1 MVTAFGGIV
10 FMDKESKLRK
20 KKCLIINCSKT
31 KIKGEN
37 TLPAIKRYDGPLF
50 RVLRKYVLDESQDI
64 SELSIYILSAKY
76 GFISANEEIYDYDCF
91 LTSSDA
97 NKIRENVLS
106 SFKKACQKNEF
117 KEIFFALSKNYRM
130 LVDGF
135 NYDNCSK
142 ARLIFAKGGNGY
154 KSSQL
159 KQWLYDDYKTNEE
172 KLKAL
177 KNQSKSIG
185 NATLCG
191 KKIVLSS
198 EQIVEIAEKSLQE
211 KFGNPYNF
219 KDWYVQIGENKVG
232 PKWLVSQLSNVP
244 VGKFTSK
251 EARRV
256 LTQLGVEVI
265 SQ

>member
-1 MVTAFGGIV
+1 
-10 FMDKESKLRK
+10 MDKDSKLRK

-50 RVLRKYVLDESQDI
+50 RVLRKYILDESQDV

-135 NYDNCSK
+135 NDDNCSK
-142 ARLIFAKGGNGY
+142 ARLLFATGGNGH

-159 KQWLYDDYKTNEE
+159 KQWLYNDYSTNNKKT
-172 KLKAL
+172 KVLKKQL
-177 KNQSKSIG
+177 KHFGKT
-185 NATLCG
+185 TLCG
-191 KKIVLSS
+191 QKISLNGK
-198 EQIVEIAEKSLQE
+198 QILEIAEKSLQ
-211 KFGNPYNF
+211 KKCGNPYNY
-219 KDWYVQIGENKVG
+219 KDWYVQIGEKKVG
-232 PKWLVSQLSNVP
+232 PKWLVSQLSNLP
-244 VGKFTSK
+244 VGKFTSG

-256 LTQLGVEVI
+256 LAQLGVEVI